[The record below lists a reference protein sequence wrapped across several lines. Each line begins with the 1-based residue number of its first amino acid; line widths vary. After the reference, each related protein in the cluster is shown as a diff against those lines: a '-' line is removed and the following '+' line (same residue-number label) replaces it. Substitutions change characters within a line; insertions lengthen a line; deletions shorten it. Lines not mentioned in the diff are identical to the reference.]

1 MIAFLQ
7 PHIPNYRQDFFEGI
21 NNKLE
26 IDIYCYDNPG
36 KVKNNEFANANVP
49 TLTILALENKGFLVY
64 NPFAF
69 LKSKYEVLVLM
80 LHIGHLTTWLLLLTK
95 FIHKKKII
103 LWGHG
108 ISIKRYEKE
117 ERNPSIFLE
126 WMIRLSDGIW
136 LYTQKE
142 VDIWKTVFPS
152 KKIIAINNTISG
164 IDDIQQ
170 TKLLSKKELKSKYH
184 IEQDIILIFCARFNS
199 TYRRIDILLEAIKK
213 LDSSKFG
220 FIIIGQGNLKPDF
233 SKYKNVYDF
242 GAIYD
247 RELKNKLFG
256 IADIYFQPGWVGLS
270 VVEAMAYGKP
280 VFTFK
285 RSQDVLQCVEYHY
298 IKQNINGFVF
308 DSFNSFLETVNTISD
323 EQINTLGT
331 NAKNYIQEVLNMDNM
346 IQSAVNLIK
355 EVKK

>member
-7 PHIPNYRQDFFEGI
+7 PHIPNYRQAFFEGI
-21 NNKLE
+21 NTKMDT
-26 IDIYCYDNPG
+26 DIYCYQNPE
-36 KVKNNEFANANVP
+36 KVKNSEFVNSNIP
-49 TLTILALENKGFLVY
+49 NRSILAAENGGFLAY
-64 NPFAF
+64 NPFSL
-69 LKSKYEVLVLM
+69 LKNKYEVLVLM

-117 ERNPSIFLE
+117 ERNPSIFLK
-126 WMIRLSDGIW
+126 WMIQLCDGVC

-142 VDIWKTVFPS
+142 VEIWETIFPT

-164 IDDIQQ
+164 IEDIVE
-170 TKLLSKKELKSKYH
+170 TKLSEKRQIKNNYN
-184 IEQDIILIFCARFNS
+184 IEQSTILIFCARFNS
-199 TYRRIDILLEAIKK
+199 AHRRIDVLLETIKN
-213 LDSSKFG
+213 LDSCKFG

-233 SKYKNVYDF
+233 SKYSNVYDF
-242 GAIYD
+242 GAVYD

-285 RSQDVLQCVEYHY
+285 RSKEVLQCVEYHY
-298 IKQNINGFVF
+298 IRHNLNGFVF
-308 DSFNSFLETVNTISD
+308 DSFTSFLETVNTISD
-323 EQINTLGT
+323 EELNTLGT
-331 NAKNYIQEVLNMDNM
+331 NAKNYAHEVLNMDNM
-346 IQSAVNLIK
+346 IQSAVDLIK
-355 EVKK
+355 AVRK